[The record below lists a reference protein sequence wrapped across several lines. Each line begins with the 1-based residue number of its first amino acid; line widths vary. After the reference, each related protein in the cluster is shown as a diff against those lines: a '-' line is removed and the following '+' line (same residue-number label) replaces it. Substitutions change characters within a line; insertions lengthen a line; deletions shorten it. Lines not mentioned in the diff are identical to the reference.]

1 VWWICH
7 HWGFIDLKSG
17 PGVGDYVRQRDDEE
31 GIETSQSS
39 KSERSDDSESF
50 LIKSDAE
57 TDREATSG

>member
-1 VWWICH
+1 
-7 HWGFIDLKSG
+7 
-17 PGVGDYVRQRDDEE
+17 VRQRDDEE

-57 TDREATSG
+57 TDREDLGIAPPGSFLNSWESELG